1 MAEYYLTPEAT
12 RATQKALLKQALLF
26 AAIML
31 IGGVGYGYWGLH
43 ADSRVLLLVL
53 VTATGVSTYS
63 YFRNLKQQKLAIESY
78 RLVVNADGIS
88 RFTILLPP
96 IELAAVE
103 IATITQHAQGN
114 LAITTADKYR
124 AIYVPA
130 HVTDRPALL
139 LELARFAPLTVV
151 EHKTWTEK
159 LMPLIVIGM
168 LGLMGLFYT
177 VSNKIIST
185 ITGLLLLGIL
195 TWSYWHIWRNKNLP
209 RQSRRLLWFM
219 PLLLLSIAAG
229 MIARLLQ

>member
-12 RATQKALLKQALLF
+12 RATQKALLKQAILF

-31 IGGVGYGYWGLH
+31 IAGVGYNYWGLH
-43 ADSRVLLLVL
+43 ADNSVLLLVL
-53 VTATGVSTYS
+53 VMATGTSIYS

-78 RLVVNADGIS
+78 RLVVNTDGIS
-88 RFTILLPP
+88 RFTTLLPP
-96 IELAAVE
+96 IQLASVE
-103 IATITQHAQGN
+103 ITAITQHAQGN

-130 HVTDRPALL
+130 HVANRSELL
-139 LELARFAPLTVV
+139 HELARFAPLTIVD
-151 EHKTWTEK
+151 HKTWTAK
-159 LMPLIVIGM
+159 LMPLVAIGM

-177 VSNKIIST
+177 VSNKVIST

-195 TWSYWHIWRNKNLP
+195 TWSCWHIWRNKNLP

-219 PLLLLSIAAG
+219 PLILLSIVAG
-229 MIARLLQ
+229 IITRLLQ